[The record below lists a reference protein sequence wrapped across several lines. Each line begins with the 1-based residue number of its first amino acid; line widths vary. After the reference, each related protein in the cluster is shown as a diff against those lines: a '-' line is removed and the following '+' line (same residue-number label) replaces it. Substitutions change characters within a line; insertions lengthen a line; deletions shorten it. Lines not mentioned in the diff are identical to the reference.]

1 MRKIATLTAAVLGSL
16 FLLSSTRV
24 HAQFFDAGVDLRIAE
39 LAGAGTGE
47 PTLPVNGV
55 WTYGTSN
62 VANAGAAFVQ
72 FPTTWHG
79 DALPGAPF
87 FCGVSAAFEGWRQN
101 PDPEADLAPLL
112 VVNATGVSQSGLCA
126 GIGSFDPDTFWV
138 HPDNAE
144 TFSPLEYVVL
154 RWTAPSA
161 GTIDIT
167 ADWVKKVARG
177 DGVSTHVRHNGVLI
191 GTDGITTGGIET
203 RTSPK

>member
-1 MRKIATLTAAVLGSL
+1 MKKLGIPAAAAVLGSL
-16 FLLSSTRV
+16 ILLSGTQV
-24 HAQFFDAGVDLRIAE
+24 HAQVFDAGIDLRIAE
-39 LAGAGTGE
+39 LAGGGAGE

-62 VANAGAAFVQ
+62 VANAGAAFVA
-72 FPTTWHG
+72 FPTVFHG

-87 FCGVSAAFEGWRQN
+87 FCGVSAEFEGWKQN
-101 PDPEADLAPLL
+101 PDLLSDLAPLL

-138 HPDNAE
+138 HPDNAAAS
-144 TFSPLEYVVL
+144 SPLEFVVL

-167 ADWVKKVARG
+167 AQWVKKVAKG
-177 DGVSTHVRHNGVLI
+177 DGVSTHVRHNGVLL
-191 GTDGITTGGIET
+191 G
-203 RTSPK
+203 PMA